1 MDDHDSIAVEVAR
14 RIVPI
19 IARSVAD

>member
-19 IARSVAD
+19 IARSAAD

>member
-1 MDDHDSIAVEVAR
+1 MDDHDSIAAEVAR

-19 IARSVAD
+19 IARSAAD